1 MAPRPIESALLYGT
15 AVVQGLALV
24 TFPAASAVFTD
35 PHGFA
40 FSGTQYGT
48 MFLPQVLMAIL
59 SSSLASRLAGRH
71 GLKVVL
77 LAGLAGD
84 LVSMA
89 LLAASALLV
98 GHPAAFP
105 VVCLATAA
113 LGFGFG
119 ATVTALN
126 SFGEGFSPE
135 RPDRAVLTLNALLGV
150 GTALAPLLVTAF
162 VGAGLW
168 WLLPMLM
175 TLALAGVAILARALP
190 LQLAPGPPDAAAGA
204 APEHLPPR
212 FWLYGGAVL
221 LYGVLETLT
230 GNWGTLYLSQERGV
244 SPRDASFALTAFWIM
259 VTVGR
264 VIVAVLASVVPARLI
279 YLALPAL
286 LAAAFVLAGR
296 AGSASTGILAFGLL
310 GLACSAL
317 LPLSLSFAGSEFPRL
332 TAATAGG
339 LLALYQVG
347 YGVAAFGV
355 GPLQEIGGVTLSRVF
370 AGAAVVAVALLVVA
384 FLLVRRATRPS
395 GVRT

>member
-1 MAPRPIESALLYGT
+1 MAPRRIEIALLYGT

-35 PHGFA
+35 PQGFA
-40 FSGTQYGT
+40 FSSTQYGT

-59 SSSLASRLAGRH
+59 ASSLASRLAGRH
-71 GLKVVL
+71 GLKAVL

-84 LVSMA
+84 LLSMA
-89 LLAASALLV
+89 LLAASALLAGRPV
-98 GHPAAFP
+98 AFP
-105 VVCLATAA
+105 LICLATGA

-126 SFGEGFSPE
+126 SFGEAFSPE

-150 GTALAPLLVTAF
+150 GTALAPLLVAAF

-168 WLLPMLM
+168 WLLPALM
-175 TLALAGVAILARALP
+175 TAALAGVAILAHAQP
-190 LQLAPGPPDAAAGA
+190 LQVPSGPPDAAAGA
-204 APEHLPPR
+204 DPGHLPSR

-221 LYGVLETLT
+221 LYGVIETLT
-230 GNWGTLYLSQERGV
+230 GTWGTLYLGQERGV

-264 VIVAVLASVVPARLI
+264 VIAAAVSSVIPARLV
-279 YLALPAL
+279 YVVLPAL
-286 LAAAFVLAGR
+286 LAVAFVFAGR
-296 AGSASTGILAFGLL
+296 AGDARAGILAFGLL
-310 GLACSAL
+310 GLGCSAL
-317 LPLSLSFAGSEFPRL
+317 LPLSLSFAGTEFPRL

-355 GPLQEIGGVTLSRVF
+355 GPLQEIGGVTLGRVF
-370 AGAAVVAVALLVVA
+370 TGGAVIAAVLLVVA
-384 FLLVRRATRPS
+384 FLLTRR
-395 GVRT
+395 GVPRS

>member
-1 MAPRPIESALLYGT
+1 MPPRRIETALLYVT

-35 PHGFA
+35 PQGFG
-40 FSGTQYGT
+40 FTSTQYGT

-59 SSSLASRLAGRH
+59 ASSLASRLAGSH
-71 GLKVVL
+71 GLKGVL

-84 LVSMA
+84 LLSMA
-89 LLAASALLV
+89 LLAGSALLAGRPV
-98 GHPAAFP
+98 AFP
-105 VVCLATAA
+105 LVCLATGA

-126 SFGEGFSPE
+126 SFGEAFFPE

-150 GTALAPLLVTAF
+150 GTALAPLLVAAF

-168 WLLPMLM
+168 WLLPVLM
-175 TLALAGVAILARALP
+175 TAALAGVAILAQAQP
-190 LQLAPGPPDAAAGA
+190 LQVPSGPQDAAAGA
-204 APEHLPPR
+204 DAEHLPSR

-221 LYGVLETLT
+221 LYGVIETLT
-230 GNWGTLYLSQERGV
+230 GTWGTLYLGQERGV

-259 VTVGR
+259 VTLGR
-264 VIVAVLASVVPARLI
+264 VIAAAISSLVPARLV
-279 YLALPAL
+279 YVALPAL
-286 LAAAFVLAGR
+286 LAVAFVFAGR
-296 AGSASTGILAFGLL
+296 ADDARAGILAFGLL
-310 GLACSAL
+310 GLGCSAL
-317 LPLSLSFAGSEFPRL
+317 LPLSLSFAGTEFPRL

-370 AGAAVVAVALLVVA
+370 TGGAVVAAVLLVVA
-384 FLLVRRATRPS
+384 FLLTRRGGARS
-395 GVRT
+395 